1 MVKVLQA
8 FLNFCYNVWCDIH
21 DTQSLKALDDTLD
34 HFHKHCEIFQ
44 MTGVHLNGFNLPH
57 SHVAVH
63 YLHLIWAFGTPNGLC
78 LSITESEHIKAVKE
92 PSCRSSHW
100 NVLKQMLTTISRLDK
115 LVAAWVNFAS
125 HGMLE
130 GTVLEGIL
138 SWLGWSFAA
147 LHLSSDSDILGLIV
161 GIALGGNDLPLIKSP
176 PALADDD
183 ELEDDNDGVDDS
195 HVIESHVE
203 LSKSLVSTHS
213 IFMCLH
219 YTDYKQWNMSIQIKL
234 ASTTSYG

>member
-21 DTQSLKALDDTLD
+21 DTQSLKALEDALD
-34 HFHKHCEIFQ
+34 CFHKHCEICQ
-44 MTGVHLNGFNLPH
+44 TTGVHLNGFNLPH
-57 SHVAVH
+57 SHVAGH
-63 YLHLIWAFGTPNGLC
+63 YLHLIWVFGAPNGLWS
-78 LSITESEHIKAVKE
+78 SITESKHIKAVKE
-92 PSCRSSHW
+92 PWCQSSHW
-100 NVLKQMLTTISRLDK
+100 SVLKQMLTTNSHLDK
-115 LVAAWVNFAS
+115 LAAAWVDFAS

-161 GIALGGNDLPLIKSP
+161 SIALGGNDLPPIKSP

-183 ELEDDNDGVDDS
+183 ELEDDNDGIDDS
-195 HVIESHVE
+195 HVIELHVE
-203 LSKSLVSTHS
+203 LSKKSQKYSLY
-213 IFMCLH
+213 L
-219 YTDYKQWNMSIQIKL
+219 
-234 ASTTSYG
+234 